1 MENGWHTVL
10 GNNIEIPN
18 SVFRLEMFKDSEEK
32 WCCSVNYQDVY
43 SRADTAEEAFDKAV
57 QQVGPH

>member
-1 MENGWHTVL
+1 ML